1 MNRYVYMLSL
11 IVITSYKNGQARMSG
26 AGAGVLGGG
35 LGFLAGT
42 MVASS
47 VARNNR
53 SYSAEPQVIY
63 TTVDKRP
70 IETTVVNHHHHYSSD
85 SEDSYSDETDGE
97 YEYKVVKVKK
107 NQTRVKYTKRA

>member
-1 MNRYVYMLSL
+1 MHRYIYILLCLM
-11 IVITSYKNGQARMSG
+11 VIASHKNDQARMSG

-53 SYSAEPQVIY
+53 SYYSEPQVVY

-85 SEDSYSDETDGE
+85 SEDSDSDETDGE

-107 NQTRVKYTKRA
+107 KPSKSQK

>member
-1 MNRYVYMLSL
+1 MNRYVYIFLY
-11 IVITSYKNGQARMSG
+11 ITAIAFTVPAETRMSG
-26 AGAGVLGGG
+26 AGAGILGGG
-35 LGFLAGT
+35 IGFLAGT

-53 SYSAEPQVIY
+53 SYNTEPQVVY

-70 IETTVVNHHHHYSSD
+70 IEKTVVNNHYYNSD
-85 SEDSYSDETDGE
+85 SEDSDFDGTDDDSD

-107 NQTRVKYTKRA
+107 KTAKNQK